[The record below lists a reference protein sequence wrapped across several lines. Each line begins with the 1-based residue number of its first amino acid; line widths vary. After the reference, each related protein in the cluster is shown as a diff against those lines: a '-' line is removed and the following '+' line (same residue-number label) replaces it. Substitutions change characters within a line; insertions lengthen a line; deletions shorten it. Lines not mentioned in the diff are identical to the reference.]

1 MRSKNSIDVSLTVVF
16 AALYAVS
23 VVVLAPISFQLF
35 QVRVA
40 DSLLP
45 LAMLFGW
52 PAVFGL
58 SLGAF
63 VANFFGG
70 LGPIDILGG
79 AVANFIASFAAWRVA
94 RHRGRAWSFVGI
106 GVEIVVVTL
115 IVGSYLSFLLG
126 LPLAVGWFGV
136 LLGSIIAVGVLG
148 SILFLAF
155 SSNRILIML
164 RRHGLD
170 LKKE

>member
-1 MRSKNSIDVSLTVVF
+1 MKSKNSIDVSLTVVF
-16 AALYAVS
+16 AALYAVC

-40 DSLLP
+40 DALLP

-52 PAVFGL
+52 PAVLGL

-70 LGPIDILGG
+70 LGPVDILGG
-79 AVANFIASFAAWRVA
+79 AVANFVATFAAWRVG
-94 RHRGRAWSFVGI
+94 RRRGRAWAFLGI

-126 LPLAVGWFGV
+126 LPLSVGWFGV

-148 SILFLAF
+148 SILFLAL
-155 SSNRILIML
+155 SSNRVLIVL